1 MEHIKQWQI
10 GGGIFTI
17 IIGTLL
23 HFAYK
28 WTGECPFISYFVPIN
43 ESIWE
48 HQKLLFTPVVLFTVI
63 ELLAYG
69 KSISN
74 FIPVKVLSLIIGI
87 FVIIISFYTYSG
99 AIGHNCLAA
108 DIGTF
113 ILGVLASYL
122 FSNHFLNTEL
132 FTSPS
137 WQFLS
142 YVLFAM
148 LTYFFIT
155 FTLSPPHI
163 AMFRNP
169 VTNSYGR

>member
-10 GGGIFTI
+10 AGAIFTI
-17 IIGTLL
+17 MLGTLL
-23 HFAYK
+23 HFTYK
-28 WTGECPFISYFVPIN
+28 WSGKCPFVSYFAPIN

-69 KSISN
+69 KSIRN
-74 FIPVKVLSLIIGI
+74 FLPVKVLSIIIGI

-99 AIGHNCLAA
+99 VIGQNCLAA
-108 DIGTF
+108 DVGIF
-113 ILGVLASYL
+113 ILGVLASYW
-122 FSNHFLNTEL
+122 FSNHFLNTDF

-137 WQFLS
+137 WQFVS
-142 YVLFAM
+142 YVLLA
-148 LTYFFIT
+148 LLIYFFAT

-163 AMFRNP
+163 AMFRDP